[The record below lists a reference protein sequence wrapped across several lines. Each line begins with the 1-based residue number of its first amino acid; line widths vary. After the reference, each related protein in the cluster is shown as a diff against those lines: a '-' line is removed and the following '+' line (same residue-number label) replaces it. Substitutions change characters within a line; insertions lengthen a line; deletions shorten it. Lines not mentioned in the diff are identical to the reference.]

1 MLRLGSNIRLTRAE
15 QARLQHLTGI
25 ALEDVYT
32 PDDLRHYVA
41 RCKAHYAGSSEDTLF
56 LHWLID
62 EELTRCLTA

>member
-41 RCKAHYAGSSEDTLF
+41 RCK
-56 LHWLID
+56 
-62 EELTRCLTA
+62 